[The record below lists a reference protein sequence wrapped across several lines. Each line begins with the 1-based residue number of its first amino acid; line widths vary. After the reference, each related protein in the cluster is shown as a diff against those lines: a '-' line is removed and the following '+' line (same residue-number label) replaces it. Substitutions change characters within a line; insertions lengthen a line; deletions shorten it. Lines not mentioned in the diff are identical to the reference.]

1 MTSLNPD
8 SPTLNNKINW
18 QSAQARLV
26 ARIASCTPPHVLGVH
41 GDWGS
46 GKTSFMRQIQ
56 WQLGGEPNDAA
67 AVQLP
72 LHQTG
77 NRSKP
82 ERPPATHQKNVIT
95 IWFDAWRYQNE
106 PSPVVALLQEMRQQL
121 TGIPALRER
130 VRKIGYVA
138 VSSALDSIGQ
148 VGKAISL
155 DVLPDTEKIQKR
167 GEQWEQGQLAQSL
180 STDTIRT
187 LLQQAIH
194 NLLPNKAAR
203 VVVFI
208 DDLDRCTPKAAMR
221 LLEGLKIYL
230 SLPQCVFVLGM
241 NEGMLTEA
249 ILEEFSN
256 LKGAS
261 QAELKLRASHYLEK
275 ICTDIYR
282 LPHPDSC
289 SRLML
294 EWLLENTTYNDK
306 VHSSA
311 KREIAALEMVLKE
324 VDCLPPNPR
333 RIKALANQWPRFAR
347 CVPLPADN
355 PALSAEDNA
364 VESAV
369 WAVRVL
375 LVSYIHQ
382 FNRDLWER
390 WQHHGEF
397 WTEIV
402 EWCNDPYNYADLYKD
417 QSDHWSH
424 ALGAPHNTGGQVTA
438 GKLRRANGIF
448 TTPVIKNCS
457 GLPIW
462 L

>member
-18 QSAQARLV
+18 QPAQARLV

-67 AVQLP
+67 GVQLP
-72 LHQTG
+72 LRQTG
-77 NRSKP
+77 NPSKP
-82 ERPPATHQKNVIT
+82 ERPPGTYQKNVLT

-208 DDLDRCTPKAAMR
+208 
-221 LLEGLKIYL
+221 
-230 SLPQCVFVLGM
+230 
-241 NEGMLTEA
+241 
-249 ILEEFSN
+249 
-256 LKGAS
+256 
-261 QAELKLRASHYLEK
+261 
-275 ICTDIYR
+275 
-282 LPHPDSC
+282 
-289 SRLML
+289 
-294 EWLLENTTYNDK
+294 
-306 VHSSA
+306 
-311 KREIAALEMVLKE
+311 
-324 VDCLPPNPR
+324 
-333 RIKALANQWPRFAR
+333 
-347 CVPLPADN
+347 
-355 PALSAEDNA
+355 
-364 VESAV
+364 
-369 WAVRVL
+369 
-375 LVSYIHQ
+375 
-382 FNRDLWER
+382 
-390 WQHHGEF
+390 
-397 WTEIV
+397 
-402 EWCNDPYNYADLYKD
+402 
-417 QSDHWSH
+417 
-424 ALGAPHNTGGQVTA
+424 
-438 GKLRRANGIF
+438 
-448 TTPVIKNCS
+448 
-457 GLPIW
+457 
-462 L
+462 